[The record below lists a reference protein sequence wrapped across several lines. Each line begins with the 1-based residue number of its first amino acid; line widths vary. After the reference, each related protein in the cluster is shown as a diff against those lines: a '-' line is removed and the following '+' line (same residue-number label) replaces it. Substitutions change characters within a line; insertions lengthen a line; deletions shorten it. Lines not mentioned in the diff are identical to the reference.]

1 MMVGVAHALH
11 FKICWKNIDV
21 FIFAKPVDFF
31 YLNATSR
38 WGPISVVVAG

>member
-1 MMVGVAHALH
+1 MPFTLKFVGRIL
-11 FKICWKNIDV
+11 DV